1 MVKVCI
7 VFTSP
12 FLIRNNKYNII
23 AFPTYL
29 MNEKLIINPEMTIKR
44 NPTDKNP

>member
-7 VFTSP
+7 VLTSP
-12 FLIRNNKYNII
+12 FLTRNIKYKII
-23 AFPTYL
+23 ALPTYL
-29 MNEKLIINPEMTIKR
+29 MNEKLTINPEITIKR